1 MFNAKY
7 IKCALCLFFSVYAD
21 SIVVY
26 PAKKI
31 ITMNPAQPE
40 ANAVAVKDGK
50 ILDVGMFSQIV
61 SELTDYVVDQRFEK
75 DIIVPG
81 FIEAHMHPQI
91 AGFLWQYIYVG
102 YYDRYDPDG
111 NLIVGCKTKKQVL
124 ERIAKAVEQ
133 KKDKNGWIIAWGY
146 QSEFYGHD
154 PLVVDELDPISRHY
168 KVMVENAN
176 MHALYVNSAVFK
188 DIGIDT
194 DTSIPGVSVVE
205 GKFTGELL
213 ELKAMNLALACL
225 PGITFKDMCNITR
238 SASRLAHRVGV
249 TTMVDAALGFSFLT
263 HGLQAYQHEVPKSD
277 FPQRVVMFPVNV
289 WVNHVGI
296 DFIQELYKKN
306 NDKLSFDAVKFF
318 TDGSLHCHTAHLQW
332 PFYHHCGCNG
342 MENLSTEE
350 LKKQWLKFHEA
361 GLRVAVH
368 VNGSQAIEQAL
379 QAAKYILDIYPRF
392 DHRHSFEHTQ
402 MATENQLER
411 MATLGVVSN
420 FFINH
425 MYYWGDTH
433 IKNLGLTRAQN
444 LNPLQSALRH
454 GVRFSVH
461 SDASVTPVD
470 PLFSMWAATNR
481 ISASGN
487 VLGKHQCISAYEAL
501 KAVTLDAAYLLHKD
515 NVLGSIEIGKYAD
528 FTILDQNPL
537 EVDKKKIKDIKVK
550 ATILGGRIFSVYV
563 PGSWRYLKLNS
574 ACRKILQQCRLSL

>member
-1 MFNAKY
+1 
-7 IKCALCLFFSVYAD
+7 
-21 SIVVY
+21 
-26 PAKKI
+26 
-31 ITMNPAQPE
+31 MNSTQPE

-50 ILDVGMFSQIV
+50 IFDVGMFSRII

-75 DIIVPG
+75 NIIVPG
-81 FIEAHMHPQI
+81 FIEAHMHPQVT
-91 AGFLWQYIYVG
+91 GFLWQYLYVG
-102 YYDRYDPDG
+102 YYDRHDPNG
-111 NLIVGCKTKKQVL
+111 NLIVGCKTKQQVL

-133 KKDKNGWIIAWGY
+133 KRDKNGWIIAWGY
-146 QSEFYGHD
+146 QSEFYGHE

-176 MHALYVNSAVFK
+176 MHALYVNSAVLEE
-188 DIGIDT
+188 IGIDT
-194 DTSIPGVSVVE
+194 DTEIPGVSLFE

-213 ELKAMNLALACL
+213 ELQAMRLALAHL
-225 PGITFKDMCNITR
+225 PEITIKDMCNITR
-238 SASRLAHRVGV
+238 AASRLAHRVGV
-249 TTMVDAALGFSFLT
+249 TTMVDAACGLAFLT
-263 HGLQAYQHEVPKSD
+263 HGLEAYQHEVPKSD
-277 FPQRVVMFPVNV
+277 FPQRVVLFPINGLVLNK
-289 WVNHVGI
+289 GL
-296 DFIQELYKKN
+296 DYIQELRKK
-306 NDKLSFDAVKFF
+306 DTAKLSVDAVKFL
-318 TDGSLHCHTAHLQW
+318 TDGSLQCHTAHLQW

-342 MENLSTEE
+342 MENISIEE
-350 LKKQWLKFHEA
+350 LKKQWLMFHEA

-379 QAAKYILDIYPRF
+379 QASKYVLDIYPRF

-411 MATLGVVSN
+411 MAALGVVSN

-425 MYYWGDTH
+425 IYYWGDTH

-470 PLFSMWAATNR
+470 PLFSMWVATNR

-487 VLGKHQCISAYEAL
+487 VLGKHQCISVYEAL

-528 FTILDQNPL
+528 FTILDKNPL
-537 EVDKKKIKDIKVK
+537 EVNKKTIKDIKVK
-550 ATILGGRIFSVYV
+550 ATVLGGKVFPVHV
-563 PGSWRYLKLNS
+563 PGSWRYLRLNNACKKL
-574 ACRKILQQCRLSL
+574 LQQYQFSL